1 MKHRKIFL
9 SFLLALA
16 MVVGLMPGMGLT
28 AYAAPTETLLA
39 TITGAGSNAN
49 PATSANVSY
58 STEGVATLTFSGSVV
73 YQASLAWGYIMGL
86 SRPCPCAPA
95 DRLRRGRRQ
104 GRAVRGGYTKQRRKH
119 RHTAVNGIT
128 VTRNDFT
135 QITVSGTPTADAAIA
150 LTAPT
155 AKTTPAT
162 PTTAAAVDCTTA
174 DNNDGKL
181 TGVTADM
188 EYRKSDATEWTAG
201 TGSDITGLVP
211 GTYYVRVKATDTT
224 LASDN
229 RVQPQS

>member
-1 MKHRKIFL
+1 M
-9 SFLLALA
+9 
-16 MVVGLMPGMGLT
+16 
-28 AYAAPTETLLA
+28 
-39 TITGAGSNAN
+39 
-49 PATSANVSY
+49 
-58 STEGVATLTFSGSVV
+58 
-73 YQASLAWGYIMGL
+73 
-86 SRPCPCAPA
+86 
-95 DRLRRGRRQ
+95 
-104 GRAVRGGYTKQRRKH
+104 
-119 RHTAVNGIT
+119 
-128 VTRNDFT
+128 TRNDFT
-135 QITVSGTPTADAAIA
+135 QITVSGTPTADAAIT

-224 LASDN
+224 IASDN